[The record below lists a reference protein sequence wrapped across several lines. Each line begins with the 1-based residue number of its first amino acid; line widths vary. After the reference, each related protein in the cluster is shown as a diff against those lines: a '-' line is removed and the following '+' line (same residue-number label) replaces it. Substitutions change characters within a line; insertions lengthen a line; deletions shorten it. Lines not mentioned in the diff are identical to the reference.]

1 MMTRKHF
8 RIIANAMAQMD
19 VTGEQ
24 CDIMID
30 ALKQTNERFN
40 PSRFKREVARL
51 KAEYN
56 EDREIS
62 FGSDMSEQ
70 EHNDSIST
78 LGDNMPE
85 WYSGPNM

>member
-1 MMTRKHF
+1 
-8 RIIANAMAQMD
+8 MAQMD

-40 PSRFKREVARL
+40 PSRFKSEVARL

>member
-1 MMTRKHF
+1 
-8 RIIANAMAQMD
+8 MAQMD

-24 CDIMID
+24 CDIMIN

-40 PSRFKREVARL
+40 PTIFKNEVARL
-51 KAEYN
+51 KAEYL

-62 FGSDMSEQ
+62 FGSDISEQ

-78 LGDNMPE
+78 LGDNVPE
-85 WYSGPNM
+85 WYAGPNM